1 MPIEIQP
8 IILSGGSGTR
18 LWPLSRKMRPK
29 QFLNL
34 HGQTS
39 MFSDTLR
46 RVQGSNFAAPTIV
59 CNNDHRFL
67 VAEELRAMDITARSI
82 ILEPVARN
90 TAPAIAVAA
99 HQLAKH
105 DREALMLVLSSDHL
119 IRDIKRFHEVI
130 NIGKNYAELE
140 KLVTFGIVPT
150 TPETGYGYIKSEK

>member
-1 MPIEIQP
+1 MSVEIQP

-34 HGQTS
+34 HGETS
-39 MFSDTLR
+39 MFSDTLQ

-59 CNNDHRFL
+59 CNDDHRFL
-67 VAEELRAMDITARSI
+67 VAEELRAMDITANSI

-99 HQLAKH
+99 HQLAKQ
-105 DREALMLVLSSDHL
+105 DRESIMLVLSSDHL
-119 IRDIKRFHEVI
+119 VGDVEIFKETVMS
-130 NIGKNYAELE
+130 AVELA
-140 KLVTFGIVPT
+140 KSNFLLTFGRT
-150 TPETGYGYIKSEK
+150 